1 MSISYRVARIDSV
14 SYHAHVGERNL
25 FGDLFEVLVDGDV
38 ATLEGSLRAPMED
51 ILSYLA
57 PPTITLETKGTY
69 YVAGVEMSVSGELGL
84 LCDSCCVVGHGGDG
98 VLAWTMEGAIDVVEG
113 SGTVIGHIER
123 CTEVPLIFVHVEISG
138 AIVGVRAE
146 LEVADFKTSEVVGGQ
161 ELATDGSRDVVEN
174 RNLINITETSESMIA
189 FDIADS

>member
-1 MSISYRVARIDSV
+1 MSYNTILSTKYLHIIHIIVVSISYRVARIDSV

-98 VLAWTMEGAIDVVEG
+98 VLA
-113 SGTVIGHIER
+113 
-123 CTEVPLIFVHVEISG
+123 
-138 AIVGVRAE
+138 
-146 LEVADFKTSEVVGGQ
+146 
-161 ELATDGSRDVVEN
+161 
-174 RNLINITETSESMIA
+174 
-189 FDIADS
+189 